1 MNICLIGDG
10 LTSLVLANNL
20 INKNINV
27 SIVCNNNNK
36 IKNSNTRTVGISKN
50 NLKFLNQEKVKLKKS
65 LIWKIDQIELY
76 NEKSQNEK
84 ILSFSSH
91 KEELFSIIKNDN
103 IYDYLNKN
111 LKRSKLFKKFFIQD
125 RNLLKKI
132 SKNKKYDLI
141 INCDGKNQIAKKYFS
156 RKINKNYNS
165 YAYTTIVKHEKIKN
179 SKAIQ
184 IFTKIGPIA
193 FLPIS
198 QYETSIVY
206 SIFDTK
212 ILLNE

>member
-76 NEKSQNEK
+76 DCCQK
-84 ILSFSSH
+84 IT
-91 KEELFSIIKNDN
+91 
-103 IYDYLNKN
+103 
-111 LKRSKLFKKFFIQD
+111 KF
-125 RNLLKKI
+125 
-132 SKNKKYDLI
+132 
-141 INCDGKNQIAKKYFS
+141 
-156 RKINKNYNS
+156 
-165 YAYTTIVKHEKIKN
+165 
-179 SKAIQ
+179 
-184 IFTKIGPIA
+184 
-193 FLPIS
+193 
-198 QYETSIVY
+198 
-206 SIFDTK
+206 
-212 ILLNE
+212 